1 MPAKDTVTWPES
13 RYILDMRV
21 DATTYNQVSRQILAW
36 ARAGAGRAV
45 CCATVHMVMEAF
57 DHPGFR
63 RAVNSADVVTS
74 DGMPLVWALKGM
86 GVPGASRVYGPDLMR
101 MLLAAAEREGLRV
114 GLLGGRPETLQR
126 LLANLAVQHPRLL
139 VAFAESPPFRAM
151 TPEEERDTV
160 ARIEAAGVQLL
171 FVGLGCP
178 KQETWVAAHRERLSC
193 VALAVGA
200 AFDFLAETKPQAPRW
215 MQERGLEWL
224 FRAMTEPRRLWRRYL
239 TANPRFVWHFARQLL
254 AARGGGAR

>member
-1 MPAKDTVTWPES
+1 MTWPES

-21 DATTYNQVSRQILAW
+21 DATTYSQVSRQILAW

-45 CCATVHMVMEAF
+45 CCANVHMVMEAF

-63 RAVNSADVVTS
+63 RAVNSADLVTS

-101 MLLAAAEREGLRV
+101 LLLAAAEGEGLRA
-114 GLLGGRPETLQR
+114 GFLGGSPETLAR
-126 LLANLAVQHPRLL
+126 LLANVAAQYPGLP
-139 VAFAESPPFRAM
+139 VAFAESPPFR
-151 TPEEERDTV
+151 TLSQEEERDTV
-160 ARIEAAGVQLL
+160 ARIQSAGVQLL

-178 KQETWVAAHRERLSC
+178 KQEAWVAEHRERLSC

-215 MQERGLEWL
+215 MQARGLEWL
-224 FRAMTEPRRLWRRYL
+224 FRVMTEPRRLWRRYL
-239 TANPRFVWHFARQLL
+239 IANPRFIWHFTRQLL
-254 AARGGGAR
+254 AAQGGAQ